1 MSLHPANTNP
11 PVRRFL
17 PVLAALVLGLGLGMG
32 SGWVLGARQMP
43 AVKAANEA
51 VVEVPERP
59 RSRPPRRPRR
69 SLYRP
74 AAQGPRPAR
83 WERPVEATAEMRF
96 IAEGKASAPRADEPE
111 VKPLPEGPSDAEMR
125 LAAVWASAAEQQIGE
140 REAQVAFFEG
150 LDPELL
156 SADEQALCA
165 TFAHNARQAVALRRA
180 IEAAR
185 EQGQAVE
192 PTDLAALQALARER
206 AEAAPAV
213 RAALLSAVGR
223 AVGVEAEEV
232 ESFRALIEEVLW
244 ATEGGRPCD

>member
-1 MSLHPANTNP
+1 MHLHPANTNTP
-11 PVRRFL
+11 MRQLL
-17 PVLAALVLGLGLGMG
+17 PVLAALVVGLGLGIWG
-32 SGWVLGARQMP
+32 GWALGARQVP
-43 AVKAANEA
+43 AVEVAVEA
-51 VVEVPERP
+51 VVEAPESP
-59 RSRPPRRPRR
+59 RSRPRRRPRR

-74 AAQGPRPAR
+74 ADQGPRPER
-83 WERPVEATAEMRF
+83 WERPGEATAE
-96 IAEGKASAPRADEPE
+96 IHVVAGSKAPAPKAAEAE
-111 VKPLPEGPSDAEMR
+111 VEPLPEGPSDAEMR

-165 TFAHNARQAVALRRA
+165 HFAHNARQAVALRRA
-180 IEAAR
+180 IEGAR

-213 RAALLSAVGR
+213 RAALMSAVGR
-223 AVGVEAEEV
+223 AVGVEEDEV
-232 ESFRALIEEVLW
+232 EGFCTLIEEVLW
-244 ATEGGRPCD
+244 ATEGGRP

>member
-1 MSLHPANTNP
+1 MNLHPANPNAP
-11 PVRRFL
+11 MRQLL
-17 PVLAALVLGLGLGMG
+17 PVLAALVVGLGLGIWG
-32 SGWVLGARQMP
+32 GWALGARQVP
-43 AVKAANEA
+43 AVEAASETVA
-51 VVEVPERP
+51 APPEKP
-59 RSRPPRRPRR
+59 RSRLPRRPRH
-69 SLYRP
+69 
-74 AAQGPRPAR
+74 AAGRWATPPRPR
-83 WERPVEATAEMRF
+83 DPGER
-96 IAEGKASAPRADEPE
+96 ASAPWELAAIADDATTERAAKPE
-111 VKPLPEGPSDAEMR
+111 VEPLPEGPSEAEER
-125 LAAVWASAAEQQIGE
+125 LAAVWASAAERQIGE

-165 TFAHNARQAVALRRA
+165 TFAHNAQQAAALRRA

-185 EQGQAVE
+185 EQGETVE

-244 ATEGGRPCD
+244 ATEGGRP